1 MTTVTE
7 HVTTLCFHCEDL
19 KTKRALLKLFEHP
32 LAYGGPPSE
41 DVLNSYYEDF
51 KANLINLSDDCK
63 VEFDFF
69 RHTLFG
75 TNFGPIATYKKKGA
89 ASVSFLHLGQPGQ
102 HSRPLVEFL
111 ISIENDL
118 ELAVESYDTDPNRY
132 LLLKRPSGQKIESR
146 QFDLESGGISR
157 EALQA
162 IEEAYDWL
170 QEGLSFS
177 TREFFHTAADYRDQ
191 LVKAEA
197 PIPKY
202 SDNFDTELVD
212 LLKQYGLLSKSVDIK
227 NDDGNDPLSFY
238 VEVMEE
244 WAEDRIVFYPQ
255 LHGGWFQGE
264 LVNEYASLLTD
275 FCKKENVSIENLQL
289 SPPLNELGE
298 EDPDMEMSISF
309 TYGGK
314 QTTWTFSM
322 EDDYKYFS
330 KFSAWAKSVLKG
342 GYLWISGDIN
352 LGYILPKE
360 LVDDLKRIGIN
371 A

>member
-1 MTTVTE
+1 M
-7 HVTTLCFHCEDL
+7 
-19 KTKRALLKLFEHP
+19 
-32 LAYGGPPSE
+32 G
-41 DVLNSYYEDF
+41 
-51 KANLINLSDDCK
+51 
-63 VEFDFF
+63 
-69 RHTLFG
+69 
-75 TNFGPIATYKKKGA
+75 
-89 ASVSFLHLGQPGQ
+89 
-102 HSRPLVEFL
+102 
-111 ISIENDL
+111 
-118 ELAVESYDTDPNRY
+118 
-132 LLLKRPSGQKIESR
+132 
-146 QFDLESGGISR
+146 
-157 EALQA
+157 
-162 IEEAYDWL
+162 
-170 QEGLSFS
+170 
-177 TREFFHTAADYRDQ
+177 
-191 LVKAEA
+191 KAEA